1 MYVPLPF
8 LFCLPV
14 DGTPKII
21 SAFSEKVVSPA
32 EPVSLVCN
40 VKGTPLPTVTWT
52 LDDDPI
58 LKGSGHRISQMIT
71 SEGNVVSYLN
81 ISSSQVRDGGVYRC
95 TANNSAGVVLYQARI
110 NVRGAC
116 QISSSNKHTRLIVA
130 GMGAACSGLSL
141 AMWMEEPSLLLPALS
156 SGMALVGRC

>member
-1 MYVPLPF
+1 MI
-8 LFCLPV
+8 CLPA

-32 EPVSLVCN
+32 EPVSLMCN
-40 VKGTPLPTVTWT
+40 VKGTPLPTITWT

-58 LKGSGHRISQMIT
+58 LKGSSHRISQMIT

-116 QISSSNKHTRLIVA
+116 QISSSKNTYK
-130 GMGAACSGLSL
+130 S
-141 AMWMEEPSLLLPALS
+141 W
-156 SGMALVGRC
+156 

>member
-1 MYVPLPF
+1 M
-8 LFCLPV
+8 
-14 DGTPKII
+14 
-21 SAFSEKVVSPA
+21 
-32 EPVSLVCN
+32 CN
-40 VKGTPLPTVTWT
+40 VKGTPLPTITWT

-58 LKGSGHRISQMIT
+58 LKGGSHRISQMIT

-116 QISSSNKHTRLIVA
+116 RINSSKNTHD
-130 GMGAACSGLSL
+130 SL
-141 AMWMEEPSLLLPALS
+141 
-156 SGMALVGRC
+156 